1 MVPLSV
7 PLRHTRS
14 RNASVTQPGAF
25 EMIED
30 AGITTLLADA
40 EEAIDSDAGN
50 GVDGESP
57 PAARGARRRQQGIHA
72 SDAQVDVGAGCK
84 QTGSMCH
91 VLSEDLL
98 GKIVAMVG
106 CAGVPKVS
114 LSCRAFAHACR
125 SDLLWSLLTCQWAAP
140 DTVGG
145 KGADGQSAVKEAY
158 KWRVHSQVRWGM
170 ACVRGGKLRQP
181 PVCRLTRIS
190 AVVAPRPAA
199 QAGVA
204 AVSGSGT
211 AISCMS
217 LLKGGGSEAGA
228 RGRVWGKNGGILCVG
243 MGNYVLPLYV
253 NRLLWSSGGCDSS
266 NGEKWAAGGRQESP
280 VGDFDVDVDDVDV
293 YSGSWELDM
302 RAVVG
307 GFPGGAEGAGRMRI
321 EGREWCEEHRHE
333 GNVTCMQSSQD
344 KAFLVVGFSDGRVK
358 AWGRT
363 GCGAVHTAQAARQHK
378 SVVRHVAVS
387 VGGDGFYTAVSGSD
401 DGTLGLRTYA
411 CSDRGARG
419 QRAGSGDAVL
429 LSAAKTLRGH
439 GVSIT
444 SMDISPT
451 HRERLWVASG
461 GADGRCKVWEAGQG
475 QCVFNARADRCGKVA
490 SLALVEP
497 WAAVREDGASGVL
510 GGVGGGWV
518 PLVVAGMAA
527 GVVNLY
533 DIRVPAGYH
542 GGRAALVASLC
553 RSGGGG
559 GVARVGSSRLHVR
572 VARSDWRLAALWG
585 QRIGSGVDTSASQLL
600 PQVLRT
606 SPTLVSVKCGGQ
618 HQLATQN
625 SQGEVACF
633 DLRRLGVC
641 VNLQVGEHLASPQ
654 SIPVS
659 TRAAS
664 SGFSEG
670 GGVDKM
676 PGHEPTGIKG
686 GRYTSALE
694 WEAGAK
700 LSRAH
705 TFCDVMSRDGAVEMA
720 CDGVKVVSCQAE
732 DGRISALELASGQV
746 SELEWL
752 GRGPIART
760 GMGPKSQPLTP
771 TCCLGR

>member
-1 MVPLSV
+1 
-7 PLRHTRS
+7 
-14 RNASVTQPGAF
+14 
-25 EMIED
+25 MIED

-40 EEAIDSDAGN
+40 EEAIDSDACN
-50 GVDGESP
+50 GVGGDSP
-57 PAARGARRRQQGIHA
+57 PAACGARHRQEGIHA
-72 SDAQVDVGAGCK
+72 ADAQVDVGAGCK
-84 QTGSMCH
+84 QTGSLCH

-125 SDLLWSLLTCQWAAP
+125 SDLLWSLLTCQWAAL

-145 KGADGQSAVKEAY
+145 QGTDGQSTAKEAY
-158 KWRVHSQVRWGM
+158 KWRVRSQVRWGM
-170 ACVRGGKLRQP
+170 AVRGGELRRP
-181 PVCRLTRIS
+181 PICRLTRIS
-190 AVVAPRPAA
+190 AVVAPQPAT
-199 QAGVA
+199 GIA

-211 AISCMS
+211 AISCLS
-217 LLKGGGSEAGA
+217 LLKGAGSETGA
-228 RGRVWGKNGGILCVG
+228 RGRAWGKNGGILCVG

-253 NRLLWSSGGCDSS
+253 NRLLWSNGGCDSA
-266 NGEKWAAGGRQESP
+266 NGVEWAAGRRQESP
-280 VGDFDVDVDDVDV
+280 AGDFDVDVDDVDV
-293 YSGSWELDM
+293 YSGCWELDM

-307 GFPGGAEGAGRMRI
+307 GFPGGGESAGRMRG
-321 EGREWCEEHRHE
+321 EGRDWCEEHRHE

-344 KAFLVVGFSDGRVK
+344 KALLVVGFSDGRVK
-358 AWGRT
+358 AWSRH

-387 VGGDGFYTAVSGSD
+387 VGVHGFYTAVSGSD

-411 CSDRGARG
+411 CSERGARG
-419 QRAGSGDAVL
+419 QRAGSKDAEK
-429 LSAAKTLRGH
+429 KTLRGH

-461 GADGRCKVWEAGQG
+461 GADGRCKVWEAGHG

-490 SLALVEP
+490 SLVLVEP
-497 WAAVREDGASGVL
+497 WAGVREDGASGVL

-553 RSGGGG
+553 RGGGGG

-585 QRIGSGVDTSASQLL
+585 QRIGSGLDTSASQLL

-606 SPTLVSVKCGGQ
+606 SPTLVAVKCGRQ
-618 HQLATQN
+618 HQLAAQN

-641 VNLQVGEHLASPQ
+641 VNLQVGEHLASPE
-654 SIPVS
+654 SIAVS

-670 GGVDKM
+670 GGVDTLS
-676 PGHEPTGIKG
+676 GHEPTGIKG
-686 GRYTSALE
+686 GRYTCALE
-694 WEAGAK
+694 WDASAK

-720 CDGVKVVSCQAE
+720 GDGVKVVSCQAE
-732 DGRISALELASGQV
+732 DGKISALELASGQV
-746 SELEWL
+746 SALEWL
-752 GRGPIART
+752 ERGPIALT
-760 GMGPKSQPLTP
+760 GMGPKSQSLPL
-771 TCCLGR
+771 TCCLDR